1 MLNQSKKIF
10 EAVCSTINTMHTK
23 NADVEQ
29 TCLLIESLGRF
40 AFRQYPGY
48 FVSDKIELIIKEI
61 GEKTLKDK
69 NITTKHPS
77 QHHIL
82 HICSHHYEIG
92 GHSKLLENWIEFGE
106 KQTHSVL
113 ITNNANNTID
123 NLSRLCNASNGDVYI
138 CKNTGY
144 SDKIIE
150 IFDYINNSSFSHI
163 IFHTHPEEIVAFAAT
178 LKFDIPKFFV
188 NHADHG
194 FWFGKHFADY
204 FINIRTEAANI
215 NKFLRGIDNNLLLQL
230 PIREFSY
237 KKTKTEARSE
247 LKINQNVPVA
257 ISIGNYH
264 KFIPDS
270 TNTFNKL
277 LSEIWK
283 QIPELQIY
291 IIGVNQAEA
300 SMCKFVNDN
309 RLVLCGQIKDPA
321 NYYTAADFVI
331 DPIPKGSYTAT
342 LEAASFGCYPILYK
356 NGVKLFDL
364 AEDISLKDFVKT
376 KSNIDDLVNEMTFL
390 VKENEVLLKKSK
402 VISGKI
408 IQEHSKQYLSD
419 SLSILFSKDFGNLK
433 IHEYQDVNTNEYSD
447 YLGKLNHST
456 SDRDA
461 EVLFYNINTIKE
473 NILLWRRLSFVF
485 LFLHV
490 KMNKSKIVKLKTLLK
505 FLLKL

>member
-1 MLNQSKKIF
+1 MLNQRKKIF

-40 AFRQYPGY
+40 AFRQYPDY
-48 FVSDKIELIIKEI
+48 FVSEKIELIIKEI
-61 GEKTLKDK
+61 GEKILKDK
-69 NITTKHPS
+69 NVTTKHPS
-77 QHHIL
+77 KHHIL

-92 GHSKLLENWIEFGE
+92 GHSKLLENWIQFGE

-113 ITNNANNTID
+113 ITNNANNTIY

-230 PIREFSY
+230 PVREFSY
-237 KKTKTEARSE
+237 KKTKTEARTE

-257 ISIGNYH
+257 ISVGNYH

-277 LSEIWK
+277 LTEIWK

-291 IIGVNQAEA
+291 LIGVNQAEA

-309 RLVLCGQIKDPA
+309 RLVLCGQIEDPS

-376 KSNIDDLVNEMTFL
+376 KSNIDDLVKEMSFL
-390 VKENEVLLKKSK
+390 IKENEDLQKKSE

-408 IQEHSKQYLSD
+408 IQEHSKQYLSNT
-419 SLSILFSKDFGNLK
+419 FSKLINGNLNNLK
-433 IHEYQDVNTNEYSD
+433 INEYQNANTNEYND
-447 YLGKLNHST
+447 YLSKLNNPT
-456 SDRDA
+456 FTRDT
-461 EVLFYNINTIKE
+461 EVLFYHLNICRNKISLKKKLSLLKLFWNIN
-473 NILLWRRLSFVF
+473 NY
-485 LFLHV
+485 
-490 KMNKSKIVKLKTLLK
+490 NSKGIKLKTFTK
-505 FLLKL
+505 FILN